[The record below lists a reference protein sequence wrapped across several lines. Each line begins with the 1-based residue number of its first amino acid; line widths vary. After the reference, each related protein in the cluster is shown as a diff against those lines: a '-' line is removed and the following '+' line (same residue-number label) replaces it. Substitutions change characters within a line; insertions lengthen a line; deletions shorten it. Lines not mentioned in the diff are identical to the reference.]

1 MDEKMSATHDQL
13 AVQMRRQM
21 RSGQMARFVR
31 ALPGFRVEP
40 DLPSAMARLLHAIDN
55 ASRKARTANDNDPA
69 QSGPD

>member
-1 MDEKMSATHDQL
+1 MPATHDQL

-40 DLPSAMARLLHAIDN
+40 ELPGAMTQLLEAIDR
-55 ASRKARTANDNDPA
+55 AGRKAHPANDNVP
-69 QSGPD
+69 GER